1 VDEMKKHH
9 QELLDTIL
17 QVIKTDYA
25 DDISIMFI
33 YGSCVNGTAND
44 KSDLDMIF
52 IPNTEKGWKLAKT
65 FIYNDCGNDLWGT
78 SWERIERFANFDDMK
93 VSVIADS
100 QLVYYAT
107 EDDRQRYEMV
117 KKRAYDIKNGE
128 LTPDLIHKAETHL
141 EKAKQYFGELCLSE
155 DLICAGGILYE
166 ISDVTCLLNHTFL
179 HFGIKRMIDEM
190 SAFEK
195 LPEGF
200 ISAFKAVTNVSTIE
214 QVKTSCYNLINM
226 VGNFLKQM
234 KNETIEPIP
243 FSDLAGLYEEISAH
257 WNKIYLC
264 CEENNAMTALMVSAS
279 LQHELDNVQNRLG
292 ISIDD
297 LQFINSFNA
306 YKLNEFAL
314 AAEKAQRAFIELLQN
329 NEVPIVKFDSLS
341 QLKMFLSE

>member
-1 VDEMKKHH
+1 MKKHH

-17 QVIKTDYA
+17 QVIKTNYA
-25 DDISIMFI
+25 ADINIMFI

-78 SWERIERFANFDDMK
+78 SWEKIEQFANYDDMK

-107 EDDRQRYEMV
+107 EDDRQRYEML
-117 KKRAYDIKNGE
+117 KKRAYDIKNGK
-128 LTPDLIHKAETHL
+128 LTSDLINKAETHL
-141 EKAKQYFGELCLSE
+141 LKAKQYFGELCLDE
-155 DLICAGGILYE
+155 DLTCAGGVMYE
-166 ISDVTCLLNHTFL
+166 ISDVICLLNHTFL
-179 HFGIKRMIDEM
+179 HFGTKRMIDEM

-200 ISAFKAVTNVSTIE
+200 ITAFKAAANISTIE
-214 QVKTSCYNLINM
+214 QAKTSCYNLINM
-226 VGNFLKQM
+226 VSDFLKQM
-234 KNETIEPIP
+234 KNETIEAIP
-243 FSDLAGLYEEISAH
+243 FSDLAWLYEEISTH

-264 CEENNAMTALMVSAS
+264 CEENNAMTALMAAAS
-279 LQHELDNVQNRLG
+279 LQYELDNVQNRLG
-292 ISIDD
+292 ICIGD

-306 YKLNEFAL
+306 NKLNEFAL
-314 AAEKAQRAFIELLQN
+314 SAAKAQRAFIELLNN

-341 QLKMFLSE
+341 QLKIFLSE